1 MIHLTQELPVMFE
14 KVSARPGFPDQ
25 LSGSAFGGVKR
36 AMRAH
41 RMVAA

>member
-1 MIHLTQELPVMFE
+1 MIHLSQELPVMFE
-14 KVSARPGFPDQ
+14 KVSAPRIF
-25 LSGSAFGGVKR
+25 GSAFGGVKR